1 MWGRV
6 PLPHTY
12 VNIPM
17 GCVHSAQKP
26 YGLYCFPV
34 SHNAQVPRGLR
45 CSPVSHN
52 AQVPRGL
59 RCSPVSHN
67 AQVPRGLRCSPVSHN
82 AQVPRG
88 LRCSPVSHNAKT
100 PHGAAPIFP
109 GYWNNTQKIPNMGLH
124 RFRRGCGGWISGR
137 RRLTA
142 IKRAT

>member
-12 VNIPM
+12 VNIPR

-67 AQVPRGLRCSPVSHN
+67 T
-82 AQVPRG
+82 
-88 LRCSPVSHNAKT
+88 KT

-124 RFRRGCGGWISGR
+124 RFRRGCGGRISGR
-137 RRLTA
+137 RRLA
-142 IKRAT
+142 SIKRATYKLKNNNTVAVAA

>member
-17 GCVHSAQKP
+17 GCVYTARKSLPDYAVPQYRTTRKSLADYAVPQYRTTRKSLADYAVPQCRTMRKSLADYAVPQCRTTRKP
-26 YGLYCFPV
+26 LMGLHRFP
-34 SHNAQVPRGLR
+34 
-45 CSPVSHN
+45 
-52 AQVPRGL
+52 
-59 RCSPVSHN
+59 
-67 AQVPRGLRCSPVSHN
+67 
-82 AQVPRG
+82 
-88 LRCSPVSHNAKT
+88 
-100 PHGAAPIFP
+100 P
-109 GYWNNTQKIPNMGLH
+109 GIGTIPKKIPNMGLH